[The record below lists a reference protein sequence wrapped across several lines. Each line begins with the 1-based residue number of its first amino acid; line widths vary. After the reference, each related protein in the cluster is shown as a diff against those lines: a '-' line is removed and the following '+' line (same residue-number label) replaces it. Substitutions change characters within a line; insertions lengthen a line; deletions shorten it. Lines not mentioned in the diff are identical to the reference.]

1 MYEIISLKGRG
12 GKRGADLSTF
22 GNEWSLEGL
31 RQKGL
36 HTGAVLQVGK
46 LLLWAL
52 TTLEPLYVY
61 ARIE

>member
-1 MYEIISLKGRG
+1 MYEITSLEGRG
-12 GKRGADLSTF
+12 GNRSADLSNY
-22 GNEWSLEGL
+22 GNEWSLEGS

-36 HTGAVLQVGK
+36 HTGAVLEVGK
-46 LLLWAL
+46 LLFWAL